1 MGLHHDTAVLSLVH
15 RVDGDQ
21 LGVEPEGAA
30 LPPPAGPAQALR
42 AVSAALR
49 AFLETPAGPGQA
61 LVDVEAAPGLLTP
74 AGLGRRDGG
83 HGRRHGLSC
92 HKNSS
97 DEKNNSVLKSEE
109 RVSHQTEASMLQ
121 M

>member
-42 AVSAALR
+42 AMSAALR
-49 AFLETPAGPGQA
+49 AFLETPA
-61 LVDVEAAPGLLTP
+61 DVEAAPGLLTP

-97 DEKNNSVLKSEE
+97 DEKNNSILKNEE

>member
-1 MGLHHDTAVLSLVH
+1 MGLHQDTAVLSLVH

-30 LPPPAGPAQALR
+30 LPPPTGPAQALR
-42 AVSAALR
+42 AMSAALR
-49 AFLETPAGPGQA
+49 AFLETPACPAQT

-74 AGLGRRDGG
+74 TGLGRRDGG

-92 HKNSS
+92 H
-97 DEKNNSVLKSEE
+97 EKVQRKKII
-109 RVSHQTEASMLQ
+109 QF
-121 M
+121 